1 MFHNIILLI
10 WSYNVELFHCCLLKI
25 AWFFSPCRD
34 NYKIRPV
41 TGTTRNE
48 TCPPHPDSAGQPLH
62 ITGHLFTILGKEY
75 NPSLSLGGLPRRLGG
90 KESACGAGDGDE
102 GSTPGSGSCPGGGK
116 GTGSSILARET
127 PWTGRLRPWGRTES
141 DARGGYAA
149 AAWSKQ
155 QRALHAASR
164 RERNCGVASSAQSE

>member
-90 KESACGAGDGDE
+90 KESLAVQEMEMRVQPQGREAALEEERAPAPASLPGKPHGQAGYV
-102 GSTPGSGSCPGGGK
+102 
-116 GTGSSILARET
+116 R
-127 PWTGRLRPWGRTES
+127 
-141 DARGGYAA
+141 
-149 AAWSKQ
+149 
-155 QRALHAASR
+155 
-164 RERNCGVASSAQSE
+164 GVAQSRTPEKAPQQPRGVNSSERSTLQAGGRGTAV